1 MSLKKHI
8 PNLLTLSN
16 LLCGVLG
23 IVYAMNGNLQMAAY
37 LIWLAAI
44 FDFLDGFAARKL
56 NVSTPIGKELDSL
69 ADMVTFGVLPSIIIY
84 KMVPSMSD
92 SWAYLSFS
100 IALFSALRLA
110 KFNIDS
116 RQTDQ
121 FIGLPT
127 PASAF
132 FISALPFIVRDN
144 LLGIGN
150 LLNGP
155 VLLSISVVLSLL
167 LVSEIRLF
175 SLKFKD
181 FKWENNSIRFI
192 FALISVILLVLLKI
206 ASIPV
211 IILLYMVLSLL
222 NLKTSK

>member
-1 MSLKKHI
+1 LSLKKHI

-84 KMVPSMSD
+84 KMVPSMSG